1 MYQVEKV
8 HKQKSIE
15 LKKEL
20 LNFVFFFSSNEG
32 GGNCQRKSKKVIRTD
47 RGTNNGPKPGTCT
60 TSTKSSSKSSKALP
74 LMRSA
79 LMHIVSFEIIE
90 RLG

>member
-20 LNFVFFFSSNEG
+20 LNFVFFSLRMRGEG
-32 GGNCQRKSKKVIRTD
+32 
-47 RGTNNGPKPGTCT
+47 
-60 TSTKSSSKSSKALP
+60 
-74 LMRSA
+74 
-79 LMHIVSFEIIE
+79 IVSESQKSFSEGQTMDPNLVLVLPQ
-90 RLG
+90 RNRHRKVQRHCH